1 MAGIQS
7 GYNPAMPPTYTG
19 SGDDGSTGLLGEGRV
34 PKHHRR
40 IAVCGDLDEASA
52 ALGLAR
58 SLGRASGAADV
69 LKAVQ
74 RDLYG
79 LMAEV
84 ASLPENALRFRTI
97 DAGRV
102 AWLEQTIGTWEEQV
116 SLPDGFILPGD
127 TPNGA
132 AAALARTIVRRAE
145 RGVAELTHSG
155 DLTNPHLLRYLNRLS
170 SLCFALEL
178 LENKAAGIESSS
190 RAAPPSP

>member
-1 MAGIQS
+1 
-7 GYNPAMPPTYTG
+7 MPSTYTG
-19 SGDDGSTGLLGEGRV
+19 TGDDGSTGLLGEGRV

-58 SLGRASGAADV
+58 ALSRAAGVPDV
-69 LKAVQ
+69 LKTIQ

-84 ASLPENALRFRTI
+84 ASLPENAARFRAI
-97 DAGRV
+97 DTERV
-102 AWLEQTIGTWEEQV
+102 EWLEHVISRWEALV
-116 SLPDGFILPGD
+116 SVPAGFILPGD

-132 AAALARTIVRRAE
+132 AAALARTVVRRAE

-155 DLTNPHLLRYLNRLS
+155 DLANPQLLRYLNRLS
-170 SLCFALEL
+170 SLCFLLEL
-178 LENKAAGIESSS
+178 LENKAGGVETAT
-190 RAAPPSP
+190 RASGPHA

>member
-1 MAGIQS
+1 M
-7 GYNPAMPPTYTG
+7 PAMPPTYTG
-19 SGDDGSTGLLGEGRV
+19 TGDDGSTGLLGEGRV

-58 SLGRASGAADV
+58 SLSRAAGVPEV
-69 LKAVQ
+69 LMTIQ

-84 ASLPENALRFRTI
+84 ASLPENAPRFRAI
-97 DAGRV
+97 DAQRV
-102 AWLEQTIGTWEEQV
+102 AWLEQTIRRWEAQV
-116 SLPDGFILPGD
+116 SVPTGFILPGD

-132 AAALARTIVRRAE
+132 AAAVARTVVRRAE

-155 DLTNPHLLRYLNRLS
+155 DLANAQLLRYLNRLS
-170 SLCFALEL
+170 SLCFVLEL
-178 LENKAAGIESSS
+178 LENKTGGVEAATRASSS
-190 RAAPPSP
+190 PT